1 MAGTPPNNVNDIVV
15 VVESNDTEKNR
26 QVVERLGAR
35 LEAES
40 VAANPTN
47 RFGDVFYKGDL
58 RLMGRKALLFFP
70 ETNLVEFSRALGDY
84 RPFMNQ
90 FTGATNMASLFRQ
103 VNTLIR
109 QSGRERSEKT
119 ESFVKALP
127 AMERLLRMAAES
139 APAARLCVWLD
150 GGRAEEGRRDGL
162 GHEGEK
168 RHHRRRHERVS
179 LRHEDESPR
188 LRIRRRRR
196 SRRRDPGRQD
206 RFVLQNPQAGS
217 RVGPANGDG

>member
-1 MAGTPPNNVNDIVV
+1 MERDGRERGAMSSGAKPSLAVRMLTWLAGALIRRPGWFLWPQVLLFFGCVAYTVFQLEFDMDRNSLVGEDKPSHRNFMEMRREFPSQDDIVV
-15 VVESNDTEKNR
+15 VDETTDTEKNR

-47 RFGDVFYKGDL
+47 LFGDVFYKGDL

-109 QSGRERSEKT
+109 QSGRER
-119 ESFVKALP
+119 
-127 AMERLLRMAAES
+127 
-139 APAARLCVWLD
+139 
-150 GGRAEEGRRDGL
+150 
-162 GHEGEK
+162 
-168 RHHRRRHERVS
+168 
-179 LRHEDESPR
+179 
-188 LRIRRRRR
+188 
-196 SRRRDPGRQD
+196 
-206 RFVLQNPQAGS
+206 
-217 RVGPANGDG
+217 